1 MKTSNETEEVEKSII
16 EEKPTECNSKNVR
29 CEVIIGCSDNTLDE
43 RKFHVGPTGPNSVNL
58 GGEMVIEGG
67 RNNELSEGEYYV
79 GRTGKTLKSQIVTKG
94 GRNGQSNERESH
106 AGAIV
111 DVSENLL
118 DETLVKRGTN
128 DQSRLVDRQVGPDSS
143 SCENLFG
150 DAEAVTRG
158 DINNKWNEGNC
169 QVGPANELK
178 ECIGTSK
185 SSHLIQVSAYDVH
198 KVPQGERNTQEEE
211 MTTAVSQSEKCFE
224 QIGPSELYKSVDEKN
239 CTRSR
244 LKFPFKETDGKEERM
259 KSELCGR
266 VLSISPGFSLP
277 ETSVVKVDSKC
288 ALIDAGLLSSGLPA
302 TCLTNDKQGT
312 KCFIL
317 C

>member
-118 DETLVKRGTN
+118 DETLVKRGTD
-128 DQSRLVDRQVGPDSS
+128 DQSRLVYRQVGPDSP
-143 SCENLFG
+143 SCENLF

-239 CTRSR
+239 CTGSR